1 MPTARDV
8 PSARFTQILP
18 PPPLINTF
26 PRLCSA
32 PSDCAPKHPLG
43 GGASCGASLAL
54 SCSVR
59 MREDASQ
66 CLSSEIHVCIRRLHR
81 RPRGLQEARRLWEK
95 GAVCNWLNKSRETEF
110 PSQNLVLITAG
121 QAVIGQ
127 IKETS
132 LPGQRNKAEAASTE
146 GPWAGIHIG
155 PQSRCCPPYFV
166 I

>member
-1 MPTARDV
+1 MSRLQENTPKFQNFPGD
-8 PSARFTQILP
+8 LP
-18 PPPLINTF
+18 PDPPSIACLRHATCRRHVSPKFCPPSPLIYTF

-66 CLSSEIHVCIRRLHR
+66 CLSSEIHVCIWRLHR

-95 GAVCNWLNKSRETEF
+95 GEVCNWLNKSRETEF

-121 QAVIGQ
+121 Q
-127 IKETS
+127 S
-132 LPGQRNKAEAASTE
+132 RNWSNQ
-146 GPWAGIHIG
+146 GD
-155 PQSRCCPPYFV
+155 
-166 I
+166 